1 MAISKPVT
9 LLDNF
14 GEKITFANAYIKIEQ
29 VISTKLICSSAYLI
43 LKEKD
48 GLMLERRFVE
58 FPLNLDGTNP
68 IKQAYLYLK
77 TLPEFADAV
86 DC

>member
-1 MAISKPVT
+1 MALSKAVT

-14 GEKITFANAYIKIEQ
+14 GESIAFANAYIKIEQ
-29 VISTKLICSSAYLI
+29 VISTKSTCSGAYLI

-48 GLMLERRFVE
+48 GLVLERRFVE

-68 IKQAYLYLK
+68 IKQAYEYLK
-77 TLPEFADAV
+77 TLPEFVDAV